1 MPRDSVPRTSTGWP
15 YIDPELY
22 FRAFPA
28 YTQQLATKLDN
39 ADADV
44 AAAINAAARAETA
57 AGTAVAAAARMSAG
71 SADISITSA
80 AGGTVS
86 VTFPAG
92 RFTAAPIVQVSR
104 ASAGLAKY
112 IPYVASVTASGCV
125 LGLYS
130 GDGTTGAGSSSLAWF
145 AYQLPR

>member
-1 MPRDSVPRTSTGWP
+1 MPKDSVPITSKGWP

-44 AAAINAAARAETA
+44 AAAINAASTA
-57 AGTAVAAAARMSAG
+57 QAAADTAIAAAARMSAG
-71 SADISITSA
+71 SAAISITSA

-104 ASAGLAKY
+104 ATSGLAKY
-112 IPYVASVTASGCV
+112 IPYVASVTATGCV
-125 LGLYS
+125 PETRLC
-130 GDGTTGAGSSSLAWF
+130 
-145 AYQLPR
+145 

>member
-1 MPRDSVPRTSTGWP
+1 MPKDSVPITSKGWP

-39 ADADV
+39 ADV
-44 AAAINAAARAETA
+44 AAAINAASTA
-57 AGTAVAAAARMSAG
+57 QAAADTAIAAAARMSAG
-71 SADISITSA
+71 SAAISITSA

-130 GDGTTGAGSSSLAWF
+130 GDGTTGGGSSSLAWF
-145 AYQLPR
+145 AYQIPA

>member
-1 MPRDSVPRTSTGWP
+1 MPKDSVPLTSKGWP

-39 ADADV
+39 ADV
-44 AAAINAAARAETA
+44 AAAINAAARAEA
-57 AGTAVAAAARMSAG
+57 AVAAAVAAAARMSAG
-71 SADISITSA
+71 SAAISITSA

-130 GDGTTGAGSSSLAWF
+130 GDGTTGGGSSSLAWF
-145 AYQLPR
+145 AYQIPA

>member
-1 MPRDSVPRTSTGWP
+1 MPDSIFPRTAGGWP
-15 YIDPELY
+15 YLDDNNYVHMIDNY
-22 FRAFPA
+22 SKD
-28 YTQQLATKLDN
+28 LADKLDN
-39 ADADV
+39 GDADV
-44 AAAINAAARAETA
+44 AAAINAAARAEA
-57 AGTAVAAAARMSAG
+57 AAATAVAAAARMSAG
-71 SADISITSA
+71 SVPISITSA

-104 ASAGLAKY
+104 ATSALAKC

-130 GDGTTGAGSSSLAWF
+130 GDGTTTTGATNLAWF
-145 AYQLPR
+145 AYQRP